1 MLAGFDSNRACAEP
15 LGPRRQGRSSSHAL
29 DRAKPA
35 YTAVGTS
42 RKRCL
47 MRHADSGEYLQ
58 APVVY
63 AGPDNHFAGF
73 RTRVSRLATAR
84 GTPAWHT
91 RHDCRA
97 VGLEQKALPPIAL
110 KRSSEQERTDA
121 DRELEW
127 QVIPHGPTS
136 TGWRLPL
143 PRQPRALLHPD
154 GGWGGGDAGIE
165 RVAGRR
171 APALRASGAPPYV
184 NSKGASFH
192 RCKSGVSG
200 RTGGVFCT
208 KVIGLTGCRVEHTRR
223 SLSWP
228 TSDVLHCIS

>member
-1 MLAGFDSNRACAEP
+1 MDPVTVYTKPGCVQCDAVFR
-15 LGPRRQGRSSSHAL
+15 AL
-29 DRAKPA
+29 DTMGIEYRR
-35 YTAVGTS
+35 VDIS
-42 RKRCL
+42 
-47 MRHADSGEYLQ
+47 ADPQARDYVMALGYLQ

-84 GTPAWHT
+84 GTAAWHT

-127 QVIPHGPTS
+127 QVIPHGPAS

-143 PRQPRALLHPD
+143 PRQPRVLLHPD
-154 GGWGGGDAGIE
+154 GGRGGGDAGIE

-171 APALRASGAPPYV
+171 APHCGPRA
-184 NSKGASFH
+184 H
-192 RCKSGVSG
+192 R
-200 RTGGVFCT
+200 
-208 KVIGLTGCRVEHTRR
+208 
-223 SLSWP
+223 P
-228 TSDVLHCIS
+228 T